1 MRNRLSTRFAAVADG
16 AGLAAPVL
24 AAGAVLAGAIL
35 VGALLLGAADGRLH
49 PAAALA
55 PGADPVAID
64 VLVRDGRPDT
74 LRLVPGVRYRI
85 DEIDHIA
92 TDRRAENDEL
102 EALITESEFAPLDWE
117 KLALAFSD
125 TAHGLD
131 GRPFLREIYRDADW
145 MTGAHRFTMTPLTA
159 AGEFRGSSIVLVSEA
174 DRRAIPT
181 DDFPVRRPAVIR
193 EHRDGLYQSEALMQL
208 RNASAHQADPAA
220 TFLMDADVGALD
232 MEWEAPGG
240 VLRYR
245 VPVVPVQVPPF
256 AYGFGCDLELVNP
269 PPRGG
274 SYQPGDMVE
283 VDVVFRDGAG
293 NRLHPPGSLPTYNEF
308 RRGLASGLRYY
319 DFFPAVLF
327 FKDKNK
333 EGVMLFALT
342 GPTSRVR
349 QIYFEVG
356 AGQLSEPQQI
366 VAIPRRDGY
375 VAIWQTMPPA
385 NVLFGGLADS
395 TVWDTPVSDRLRFAI
410 PGDAPPGRYSV
421 IGKARRVFLSES
433 SLVTAEVAFDVSG
446 IDERPMVPVVDG
458 SEAGSGAG
466 VRSARTPLKDEEGFA
481 VCRLSPGALPA
492 PEMEPD
498 GVADGAPEPGS
509 GRLWVGKCKDCH
521 ANGFELGSLL
531 HMNDNAAT
539 CAACHAPLVFEPDN
553 MLAYRTHFVHFFSR
567 RYPVA
572 GDKCSAC
579 HYTKESVERV
589 SRLVCL
595 SCHVTYHGGADEFG
609 NYRSCAFAKCHDGA
623 HNLF

>member
-1 MRNRLSTRFAAVADG
+1 MA
-16 AGLAAPVL
+16 
-24 AAGAVLAGAIL
+24 
-35 VGALLLGAADGRLH
+35 
-49 PAAALA
+49 
-55 PGADPVAID
+55 
-64 VLVRDGRPDT
+64 
-74 LRLVPGVRYRI
+74 
-85 DEIDHIA
+85 
-92 TDRRAENDEL
+92 
-102 EALITESEFAPLDWE
+102 
-117 KLALAFSD
+117 
-125 TAHGLD
+125 
-131 GRPFLREIYRDADW
+131 
-145 MTGAHRFTMTPLTA
+145 
-159 AGEFRGSSIVLVSEA
+159 
-174 DRRAIPT
+174 
-181 DDFPVRRPAVIR
+181 
-193 EHRDGLYQSEALMQL
+193 
-208 RNASAHQADPAA
+208 
-220 TFLMDADVGALD
+220 
-232 MEWEAPGG
+232 
-240 VLRYR
+240 
-245 VPVVPVQVPPF
+245 
-256 AYGFGCDLELVNP
+256 
-269 PPRGG
+269 
-274 SYQPGDMVE
+274 
-283 VDVVFRDGAG
+283 FRDGAG

-327 FKDKNK
+327 FKDKNQ
-333 EGVMLFALT
+333 EGVMLFSLT

-366 VAIPRRDGY
+366 VAVPRRDGY

-395 TVWDTPVSDRLRFAI
+395 TVWDTPVSDRIRFVL

-446 IDERPMVPVVDG
+446 IDERLSLVQTDPLAELAAGG
-458 SEAGSGAG
+458 SRPERGAG
-466 VRSARTPLKDEEGFA
+466 VPSGRTPLKDDQGFA
-481 VCRLSPGALPA
+481 ACRLPLGP
-492 PEMEPD
+492 PP
-498 GVADGAPEPGS
+498 VAANLDDPGS

-539 CAACHAPLVFEPDN
+539 CATCHAPLAFEPDN

-595 SCHVTYHGGADEFG
+595 SCHVTYHGGADDFG
-609 NYRSCAFAKCHDGA
+609 NYRSCAFSKCHDGA
-623 HNLF
+623 HNQF